1 MLINNKNAK
10 ILTLKQLKGILIVMC
25 KICYLGSRNACICV
39 NLPVVNSIINSTSVV
54 VDNLALFTAVT
65 LRKYVAFA
73 SLTVR
78 FKVFSASESSY
89 WKTSHSPISGQ

>member
-1 MLINNKNAK
+1 
-10 ILTLKQLKGILIVMC
+10 MC
-25 KICYLGSRNACICV
+25 KTGFLVLRNSCIRV
-39 NLPVVNSIINSTSVV
+39 TLPGVKSIINTISFV

-73 SLTVR
+73 SFTVR
-78 FKVFSASESSY
+78 FKVLSASESSY